1 MVTENITG
9 LLKYNEVN
17 SFWGSKEAYKEFDYE
32 WDYSNNMGFI
42 VTNAKIRR
50 NDDLD
55 QANISTENVFQHL
68 SFRNVKINFAKSDG
82 TNAHSKYFNFKPTK
96 DKSYRVLKANSLKHE
111 QIQVTYTGTAN
122 SALLKYVDAHRI
134 QHRSLQEKGL
144 GNSQQDGHGMK
155 CLRSD
160 MLSCLADVEASRR
173 DGKKLNET

>member
-1 MVTENITG
+1 MTYFKGVHKKPFEAQATIYEDSQYLKRFKKTICEYHRQSNPGNVVTENITG

-96 DKSYRVLKANSLKHE
+96 DKSYRVLKKTSLN
-111 QIQVTYTGTAN
+111 Y
-122 SALLKYVDAHRI
+122 RP
-134 QHRSLQEKGL
+134 
-144 GNSQQDGHGMK
+144 
-155 CLRSD
+155 
-160 MLSCLADVEASRR
+160 
-173 DGKKLNET
+173 